1 MSATLRFGTGT
12 TVKDFAAYREWLA
25 VAEDCGFDLL
35 TTGDSQS
42 LWADPF
48 TIMTFAAER
57 TTRPRLG
64 VTVSNPMT
72 RHPAVAAS
80 ACAAV
85 QQISCGRFA
94 FGISSGD
101 SALRNIGV
109 RPATVAEL
117 EAYVVA
123 VRELTAGASVEWN
136 GATLAL
142 HWLAPGA
149 PRVPVWMAAE
159 GPRTQRL
166 AGRIADGVVLSNC
179 LTRDAYEL
187 ATSNIAAG
195 AAEVGRSLDD
205 IEIWCMANVV
215 FAPTEKEGIDQI
227 TWLLAGT
234 ANHVY
239 RFHTEGKGLPP
250 ELVGPI
256 RRLQAEYDSRHHAQ
270 RDTASQHS
278 NAALVDKYG
287 LRDYLAP
294 RSTIAGPPERCVE
307 RLHEIAENGV
317 RNLILAQFV
326 ENQQA
331 WMRTVAETLL
341 PPFR

>member
-1 MSATLRFGTGT
+1 MTSMRFGTGT
-12 TVKDFAAYREWLA
+12 TVKDFADYREWLV

-48 TIMTFAAER
+48 TIMTMAAER
-57 TTRPRLG
+57 TSRPRLG

-85 QQISCGRFA
+85 QQISGGRFA
-94 FGISSGD
+94 FGVSSGD

-109 RPATVAEL
+109 RAGTVDEIG
-117 EAYVVA
+117 AYVQA
-123 VRELTAGASVEWN
+123 LQGLTAGKTVDWH
-136 GATLAL
+136 GAELVL
-142 HWLAPGA
+142 RWLPADA
-149 PRVPVWMAAE
+149 VPVPIWMAAE

-166 AGRIADGVVLSNC
+166 AGQIADGVVLSNC

-187 ATSNIAAG
+187 ATANIAEG
-195 AAEVGRSLDD
+195 AALAGRTLDD
-205 IEIWCMANVV
+205 IEIWCMANIVL
-215 FAPTEKEGIDQI
+215 AATEREGIDQI
-227 TWLLAGT
+227 TWQLAGT

-239 RFHTEGKGLPP
+239 RFALAGKGLPP
-250 ELVGPI
+250 ELVEPMQG
-256 RRLQAEYDSRHHAQ
+256 LMAEYDSRHHAQ
-270 RDTASQHS
+270 RDTASTHS
-278 NAALVDKYG
+278 NAALLDKYG

-307 RLHEIAENGV
+307 RLHEIAENGP
-317 RNLILAQFV
+317 RNLIFAQFV
-326 ENQQA
+326 ADQQG
-331 WMRTVAETLL
+331 WMRTVSSEIISA
-341 PPFR
+341 FR